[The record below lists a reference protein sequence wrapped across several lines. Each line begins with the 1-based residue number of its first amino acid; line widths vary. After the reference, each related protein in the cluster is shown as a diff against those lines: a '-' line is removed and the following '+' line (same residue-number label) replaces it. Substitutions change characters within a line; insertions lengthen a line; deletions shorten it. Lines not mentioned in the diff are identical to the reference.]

1 MVFSIH
7 LPTVLLVYKT
17 ALAAGAVGIY
27 HVSRHSC
34 RPRGLKPLALAYLL
48 LALGAELAARGEYF
62 ALPSWLWTHGSLM
75 LGTVAYPLFWASMRA
90 LSGRRTIPVKTLAA
104 IPATLF
110 ALGVL
115 TQFPLNNL
123 HRAGAFHATAT
134 VALLLSSW
142 DIWRDRRAEPLP
154 SRVPLAAF
162 LLLSACIY
170 ALRLGFIVNE
180 SAASAGF
187 AWAFYIQMFCH
198 FGIALMVAALS
209 SERASERLEQL
220 AHTDLLTGVGNRR
233 WLASRLPAHLPPDS
247 AVMLIDLDHFKRT
260 NDTYGHAAGDQVLAA
275 CAQCLRSQLRESD
288 VLGRMGGEEF
298 VVYLPDATAEAAR
311 VTAQRLC
318 DAVARLEVATDAG
331 LLRATVSIGL
341 ACVRKAGGSP
351 EQWQQ
356 AADQALYE
364 AKRRGRNR
372 VVTVDHLPSPSS
384 TAIPNRASE
393 G

>member
-48 LALGAELAARGEYF
+48 LALGAELAARGEYL
-62 ALPSWLWTHGSLM
+62 ALPPWLWTHGSLL

-90 LSGRRTIPVKTLAA
+90 FSGRRTIPIKTLVS
-104 IPATLF
+104 IPTALF
-110 ALGVL
+110 VIGVL

-123 HRAGAFHATAT
+123 HRAGVFHATAT
-134 VALLLSSW
+134 MALLLASW
-142 DIWRDRRAEPLP
+142 DVWRDRRVEPQP
-154 SRVPLAAF
+154 SRGPLAAF

-170 ALRLGFIVNE
+170 ALRLGFIVSE
-180 SAASAGF
+180 SADASGF

-198 FGIALMVAALS
+198 FGVALMVAALS
-209 SERASERLEQL
+209 NERASERLEQL
-220 AHTDLLTGVGNRR
+220 AHTDALTGVGNRL
-233 WLASRLPAHLPPDS
+233 WLTSRLPAHLPPGS

-260 NDTYGHAAGDQVLAA
+260 NDMHGHAAGDQVLAA

-288 VLGRMGGEEF
+288 VLARFGGEEF
-298 VVYLPDATAEAAR
+298 VVYLPDTPADAAA

-318 DAVARLEVATDAG
+318 DAVARLNVASDAG
-331 LLRATVSIGL
+331 HLGATVSIGL
-341 ACVRKAGGSP
+341 ACIRKAGGSWT
-351 EQWQQ
+351 QWQHL
-356 AADQALYE
+356 ADQALYE
-364 AKRRGRNR
+364 AKRQGRNR
-372 VVTVDHLPSPSS
+372 VFEADQLPP
-384 TAIPNRASE
+384 TAEPAEASKP
-393 G
+393 